1 MILLPRNTLP
11 FFRAT
16 VATAAQLTK
25 GNAIVKSI
33 LLPAVFALFA
43 TQVAAQDYPT
53 KPVLFVIP
61 FAAGGD
67 SDLSGRN
74 VAHHASKHLNSRPI
88 VSLNKVGASGAIA
101 SQYVKSA
108 VPDGYTLLV
117 GRIATHAVLPAIE
130 SKLGYKWHE
139 FTMISLIEL
148 NPYVCFVKAES
159 AVRNTADLIGGLR
172 KNPGKLNYATSG
184 VGTSQNMAV
193 QYLMSLAG
201 LTKDH
206 AVGIHYK
213 SGGEVTTAVVGNQVD
228 FACNNAPTVIPQ
240 AQTNRVRALFVTP
253 TRIKELP
260 DTPSAKEAGFPD
272 MEKIVGWTALMGPPG
287 LPKPIVDKWAGVF
300 SRLAADPD
308 WQAGNARIGGIAAIR
323 SPVETEKYVK
333 EQFELYDKLV
343 TALGIRQ

>member
-1 MILLPRNTLP
+1 MTR
-11 FFRAT
+11 
-16 VATAAQLTK
+16 VAL
-25 GNAIVKSI
+25 
-33 LLPAVFALFA
+33 
-43 TQVAAQDYPT
+43 VAALAFAASQALAQGAYPS
-53 KPVLFVIP
+53 KPITFVIP

-74 VAHHASKHLNSRPI
+74 VGQHASKYLNNQPI
-88 VSLNKVGASGAIA
+88 VPVNRTGASGVIGAM
-101 SQYVKSA
+101 A
-108 VPDGYTLLV
+108 VRNAPADGYTLLV
-117 GRIATHAVLPAIE
+117 ARIATHAIVPALD
-130 SKLGYKWHE
+130 SKVPYKWDDW
-139 FTMISLIEL
+139 TMLSLIEL
-148 NPYVCFVKAES
+148 NPYVCFVKGDS
-159 AVRNTADLIGGLR
+159 PYRTAGELMDAIR
-172 KNPGKLNYATSG
+172 ANPGKLNFSTAG

-240 AQTNRVRALFVTP
+240 AQAGRVRPLLVTP
-253 TRIKELP
+253 VRIKELP
-260 DTPSAKEAGFPD
+260 DTPNAKEAGFPD

-287 LPKPIVDKWAGVF
+287 LPKPIVEKWAGIF
-300 SRLAADPD
+300 TRLAQDPD
-308 WQAGNARIGGIAAIR
+308 WQTGNARIGGIAAIR
-323 SPVETEKYVK
+323 SPAETEKYVK